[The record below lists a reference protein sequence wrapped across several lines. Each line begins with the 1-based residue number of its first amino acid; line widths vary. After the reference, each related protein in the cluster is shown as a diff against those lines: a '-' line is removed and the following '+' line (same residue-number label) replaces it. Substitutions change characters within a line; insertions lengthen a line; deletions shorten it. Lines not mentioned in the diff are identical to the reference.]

1 MNRFRTADESAD
13 RAEPETSEDSARAAA
28 PRPPHRPGEAVWN
41 ADVAEVTTPALPP
54 RDAAQENAVPED
66 AAGHADKAHKDVT
79 AALSPAE
86 PPDVPAANRNG
97 GDKRRRRRLWRLF
110 ALIVAILIVLAAALL
125 YLLPFTLPSID
136 CSAPPDGEVRDRHGV
151 LLGYRRDSEGMR
163 TQPLPPGPLPERL
176 VRAVLCAEDARFYSH
191 PGIDPLAVGRAVLG
205 HLRGTSRSGASTI
218 SMQLVKISRPAER
231 RSLGTKISEALAA
244 RRLEIEHGKDEI
256 LRAYLNRVELGN
268 GCRGVEA
275 AARYYY
281 SRSAAEL
288 SLPQAALLAA
298 LIQAPG
304 RLDPLRHP
312 EAALARVNAL
322 LKRLGAPPVSDLG
335 LCILHEQLPRGA
347 TPGTLCLESGLQEA
361 CRLIAREEIDKL
373 SGHNV
378 SQAAVLIVHNPSGQV
393 IARITSAFP
402 ESPDGGQLD
411 GTRTRRSAGSTLK
424 PFVYLLSFEQGLRPG
439 SILADLPTLYPD
451 RSGIEAPHNYNRR
464 YLGPISIRRALACSQ
479 NIPAMEALN
488 LSGGPEALL
497 PLLARFGIHP
507 EGSAADYG
515 LGLAIG
521 NAHVTL
527 EELAAAYAA
536 LARGGRSCRLLDKMP
551 DTANKGSTSTTERY
565 SSPSAEGERLGT
577 GGKSS
582 VSAGSVP
589 STSDEAPSSDGERI
603 ADERLSYLITDILS
617 DANARADSFGAGE
630 NLRFRFPCA
639 AKTGTSSDYRDNWC
653 VGYTGDYTVAVW
665 VGNFDNSSMDKVS
678 GISGAGPIFHRC
690 IEELYSRRHPIP
702 GPGNSAAAKPPP
714 PEPDAHSAALF
725 GLNIEP
731 SDPAAAAED
740 INMPPC
746 PDGLARITID
756 SRTGLPVAEHTPPQ
770 HRAQELIL
778 AEEQPALKE
787 QAAAPG
793 LYDAQ
798 GRVLLDSRYADWL
811 AESGMQDAYAC
822 DTQRASNRRA
832 AILVPANGS
841 RLLLDS
847 TLPND
852 GRLIELISTLPPAR
866 ARWISPT
873 LPMQRIGNRWFIELE
888 PGEHCLIVEDLENG
902 SSATS
907 SFTVERVR

>member
-1 MNRFRTADESAD
+1 MKSPQPAAASAD
-13 RAEPETSEDSARAAA
+13 RST
-28 PRPPHRPGEAVWN
+28 
-41 ADVAEVTTPALPP
+41 LPP
-54 RDAAQENAVPED
+54 TEETPPTEELPTPEESRGAAS
-66 AAGHADKAHKDVT
+66 
-79 AALSPAE
+79 L
-86 PPDVPAANRNG
+86 
-97 GDKRRRRRLWRLF
+97 GDLRERRKRRRRRWLTL
-110 ALIVAILIVLAAALL
+110 AVMIPLALAAALL
-125 YLLPFTLPSID
+125 YLLPFTQPSID

-151 LLGYRRDSEGMR
+151 LLGYRRDGEGMR
-163 TQPLPPGPLPERL
+163 TQPLPSGPLPETL

-191 PGIDPLAVGRAVLG
+191 PGIDLLAVGRAVAG
-205 HLRGTSRSGASTI
+205 RLRGSSRSGASTI
-218 SMQLVKISRPAER
+218 SMQLVKISRPAGR
-231 RSLGTKISEALAA
+231 RSLGTKIREALAA
-244 RRLEIEHGKDEI
+244 RRLEIEHGKDDI
-256 LRAYLNRVELGN
+256 LRAYLNRVDLGN

-281 SRSAAEL
+281 SRPAAEL

-312 EAALARVNAL
+312 EAALSRVNAL

-335 LCILHEQLPRGA
+335 LCILREQLPRGA
-347 TPGTLCLESGLQEA
+347 APGTLCLESGLQEA
-361 CRLIAREEIDKL
+361 CRRIAREEIDKL
-373 SGHNV
+373 SGHHV

-402 ESPDGGQLD
+402 ESPEGGQLD

-424 PFVYLLSFEQGLRPG
+424 PFVYLLAFEKSLRPG
-439 SILADLPTLYPD
+439 SILTDLPTLYPD

-479 NIPAMEALN
+479 NVPAMEALN
-488 LSGGPEALL
+488 RSGGPKALL

-527 EELAAAYAA
+527 EELAAAYTA
-536 LARGGRSCRLLDKMP
+536 LARGGLSCRLLNHLP
-551 DTANKGSTSTTERY
+551 D
-565 SSPSAEGERLGT
+565 
-577 GGKSS
+577 
-582 VSAGSVP
+582 
-589 STSDEAPSSDGERI
+589 APSGSSRTAAGAEPRGSADGEPGATEGSGAPFSGGERI
-603 ADERLSYLITDILS
+603 ADERLCYLVTDILS
-617 DANARADSFGAGE
+617 DVNARADSFGAGE
-630 NLRFRFPCA
+630 SLRFRFPCA

-665 VGNFDNSSMDKVS
+665 VGNFDNSSMDQVS

-690 IEELYSRRHPIP
+690 MEELYSRRHRIP
-702 GPGNSAAAKPPP
+702 GPGNSALARPALPA
-714 PEPDAHSAALF
+714 PDAHSAALF
-725 GLNIEP
+725 GLRTEAPDI
-731 SDPAAAAED
+731 AAGAEEAG
-740 INMPPC
+740 MPPC
-746 PDGLARITID
+746 PDGLVRITID
-756 SRTGLPVAEHTPPQ
+756 SRTGLPAAEHTPPQ
-770 HRAQELIL
+770 YRARELAL
-778 AEEQPALKE
+778 EEELPALRL

-793 LYDAQ
+793 LYDAE

-811 AESGMQDAYAC
+811 AGSGLQDAYAC
-822 DTQRASNRRA
+822 DPQRASDRRA

-873 LPMQRIGNRWFIELE
+873 LRLRRIGDRWFAELE
-888 PGEHCLIVEDLENG
+888 PGEHSLIVEDG
-902 SSATS
+902 AGGASATS
-907 SFTVERVR
+907 SFTVERAR

>member
-1 MNRFRTADESAD
+1 MTPRPDAYPHPDMKSPLPETASAD
-13 RAEPETSEDSARAAA
+13 RSPHPPTEASPTSEEPPTPEEARSAAA
-28 PRPPHRPGEAVWN
+28 P
-41 ADVAEVTTPALPP
+41 
-54 RDAAQENAVPED
+54 
-66 AAGHADKAHKDVT
+66 
-79 AALSPAE
+79 
-86 PPDVPAANRNG
+86 
-97 GDKRRRRRLWRLF
+97 GDLREWRKRRRRRWL
-110 ALIVAILIVLAAALL
+110 ALAVIVPLALAAALF
-125 YLLPFTLPSID
+125 YLLPFTQPSID

-151 LLGYRRDSEGMR
+151 LLGYRRDGEGMR
-163 TQPLPPGPLPERL
+163 AQPLPPGPLPETL

-191 PGIDPLAVGRAVLG
+191 PGIDLLAVGRAIAG
-205 HLRGTSRSGASTI
+205 RLRGSSRSGASTI
-218 SMQLVKISRPAER
+218 SMQLVKISRPAGR

-244 RRLEIEHGKDEI
+244 RRLEIEHGKDGI
-256 LRAYLNRVELGN
+256 LRAYLNRVDLGN

-281 SRSAAEL
+281 SCPAAEL

-335 LCILHEQLPRGA
+335 LCILREQLPRGA
-347 TPGTLCLESGLQEA
+347 APGTLCLESGLQEA
-361 CRLIAREEIDKL
+361 CRRIAREEIDKL
-373 SGHNV
+373 SGHHV

-402 ESPDGGQLD
+402 ESPEGGQLD

-424 PFVYLLSFEQGLRPG
+424 PFVYLLAFEKGLRPG

-479 NIPAMEALN
+479 NVPAMEALN
-488 LSGGPEALL
+488 RSGGPKALL

-536 LARGGRSCRLLDKMP
+536 LARGGLSCRLLNHLP
-551 DTANKGSTSTTERY
+551 DAPSGSSRAAAGEEPRG
-565 SSPSAEGERLGT
+565 SAD
-577 GGKSS
+577 GKPG
-582 VSAGSVP
+582 AA
-589 STSDEAPSSDGERI
+589 DEAPFAVGERI
-603 ADERLSYLITDILS
+603 ADERLCYLVTDILS
-617 DANARADSFGAGE
+617 DVNARADSFGAGE
-630 NLRFRFPCA
+630 SLRFCFPCA

-653 VGYTGDYTVAVW
+653 IGYTGDYTVAVW
-665 VGNFDNSSMDKVS
+665 VGNFDNSSMDQVS

-690 IEELYSRRHPIP
+690 MEELYSRRHPIP
-702 GPGNSAAAKPPP
+702 GPGNSALACPALPA
-714 PEPDAHSAALF
+714 PDAHSAALF
-725 GLNIEP
+725 GLRTEAPDI
-731 SDPAAAAED
+731 AVGAEEAG
-740 INMPPC
+740 MPPC
-746 PDGLARITID
+746 PDGLVRITID
-756 SRTGLPVAEHTPPQ
+756 SRTGLPAAEHTPPQ
-770 HRAQELIL
+770 YRARELAL
-778 AEEQPALKE
+778 EEELPALRH
-787 QAAAPG
+787 QAEAPG
-793 LYDAQ
+793 LYDAE

-811 AESGMQDAYAC
+811 AGSGLQDAYAC
-822 DTQRASNRRA
+822 DPQRASDRRT

-873 LPMQRIGNRWFIELE
+873 LRLRRIGDRWFAELE
-888 PGEHCLIVEDLENG
+888 PGEHSLIVEDSAG
-902 SSATS
+902 GTSATS
-907 SFTVERVR
+907 SFTVERAR

>member
-28 PRPPHRPGEAVWN
+28 PPPPHRPGEAVWN
-41 ADVAEVTTPALPP
+41 ADVAKVATPAPPP
-54 RDAAQENAVPED
+54 RDAAQENAVPEV

-79 AALSPAE
+79 AALSPTE
-86 PPDVPAANRNG
+86 PPEAPAANRNG
-97 GDKRRRRRLWRLF
+97 GDKRKRRRLWHLF
-110 ALIVAILIVLAAALL
+110 ALIVAILVVLAAALL
-125 YLLPFTLPSID
+125 YLLPFTQPGID

-151 LLGYRRDSEGMR
+151 LLGYRRDGEGMR
-163 TQPLPPGPLPERL
+163 TQPLPPGPLPETL

-191 PGIDPLAVGRAVLG
+191 PGIDPLSVGRAVAG
-205 HLRGTSRSGASTI
+205 RLRGSSRSGASTI
-218 SMQLVKISRPAER
+218 SMQLVKISRPAGR
-231 RSLGTKISEALAA
+231 RSLGTKIREALAA
-244 RRLEIEHGKDEI
+244 RRLEIEHDKDDI
-256 LRAYLNRVELGN
+256 LRAYLNRVDLGN
-268 GCRGVEA
+268 SCRGVEA

-281 SRSAAEL
+281 SLPAAEL

-312 EAALARVNAL
+312 EAALSRVNAL

-335 LCILHEQLPRGA
+335 LRILREQLPRGA
-347 TPGTLCLESGLQEA
+347 APGTLCLERGLQEA
-361 CRLIAREEIDKL
+361 CRRIAREEIDKL
-373 SGHNV
+373 SGHHV

-402 ESPDGGQLD
+402 ESPEGGQLD

-424 PFVYLLSFEQGLRPG
+424 PFVYLLAFEKGLRPG
-439 SILADLPTLYPD
+439 SILTDLPTLYPD

-464 YLGPISIRRALACSQ
+464 YLGPISVRRALACSQ
-479 NIPAMEALN
+479 NVPAMEALN
-488 LSGGPEALL
+488 RSGGPKALL

-527 EELAAAYAA
+527 EELAAAYTA
-536 LARGGRSCRLLDKMP
+536 LARGGLSCRLLNHLP
-551 DTANKGSTSTTERY
+551 DA
-565 SSPSAEGERLGT
+565 PSG
-577 GGKSS
+577 S
-582 VSAGSVP
+582 VSRSAAGAEPRGSADGEP
-589 STSDEAPSSDGERI
+589 GATEGSGAPFSGGERI
-603 ADERLSYLITDILS
+603 ADERLCYLVTDILS
-617 DANARADSFGAGE
+617 DVNARADSFGAGE
-630 NLRFRFPCA
+630 SLRFRFPCA

-665 VGNFDNSSMDKVS
+665 VGNFDNSSMDQVS

-690 IEELYSRRHPIP
+690 MEELYSRRHPIP
-702 GPGNSAAAKPPP
+702 GPGNSALARPALPA
-714 PEPDAHSAALF
+714 PDAHSAALF
-725 GLNIEP
+725 GLRTEEP
-731 SDPAAAAED
+731 DIAAGAEEAG
-740 INMPPC
+740 MPPC
-746 PDGLARITID
+746 PDGLVRITID
-756 SRTGLPVAEHTPPQ
+756 SRTGLPAAEHTPPQ
-770 HRAQELIL
+770 YRARELAL
-778 AEEQPALKE
+778 GEELPALRL

-793 LYDAQ
+793 LYDAE
-798 GRVLLDSRYADWL
+798 GRVLLNSRYADWL
-811 AESGMQDAYAC
+811 AGSGLQDAYAC
-822 DTQRASNRRA
+822 DPQRASDRRA

-873 LPMQRIGNRWFIELE
+873 LRLRRVGDRWFAELE
-888 PGEHCLIVEDLENG
+888 PGEHSLIVEDSAG
-902 SSATS
+902 GASATS
-907 SFTVERVR
+907 SFTVERAR